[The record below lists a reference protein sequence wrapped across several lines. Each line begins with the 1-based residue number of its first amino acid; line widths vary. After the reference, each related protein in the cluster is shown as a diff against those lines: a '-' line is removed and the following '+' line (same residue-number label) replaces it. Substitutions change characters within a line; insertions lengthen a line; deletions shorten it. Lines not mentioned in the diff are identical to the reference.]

1 MSIGNPSRASTVSA
15 WYLDDVLA
23 SFIIANGVVTYGKK
37 VTMSFTFWVLNVIKR
52 PEKVSVAKRGM
63 GSKMIQAVERWPIAD
78 RDCPGAK
85 MGIN

>member
-1 MSIGNPSRASTVSA
+1 M
-15 WYLDDVLA
+15 LA

-63 GSKMIQAVERWPIAD
+63 GSKMIQAVER
-78 RDCPGAK
+78 
-85 MGIN
+85 